1 MLFLERKL
9 FYFPFLDVTDFCNAH
24 GDIFRQV
31 LSLPFQYTNGVIS
44 AMQEIP
50 FWSPFW
56 QSDFVDGRGLSE
68 SRDHSSGCG
77 ANKYCNILVFNFR
90 QILLFLK
97 DTFYKLMV
105 SCPPLLR

>member
-44 AMQEIP
+44 ARQEIP
-50 FWSPFW
+50 FWSPFR
-56 QSDFVDGRGLSE
+56 QSDFVDGWGLSE
-68 SRDHSSGCG
+68 SRDHCSGRG
-77 ANKYCNILVFNFR
+77 ANKYCNVLVFLISDSNIFVSER
-90 QILLFLK
+90 YNI
-97 DTFYKLMV
+97 FYELMV
-105 SCPPLLR
+105 SC